1 MNLSLLTVQ
10 IAVLGLLSIA
20 CLSAIAL
27 NRINFP
33 YTIGLVVIGLV
44 IGFVGSSLPGME
56 AFTGFQLSYNAIL
69 FLFLPP
75 LIFESALTLDARLL
89 LRNVTPV
96 LALVT
101 VGILLVTAIVS
112 LLMVWLTPLN
122 WRESLLFGALISST
136 DPVAVIALFKNLGV
150 PKQLVVLVEGESL
163 LNDATA
169 IVIFNLVLASSATG
183 TKNIAI
189 SGIDSFLGEFI
200 GGILVG
206 SVLAWL
212 MSYLLIATYRNFLIQ
227 GTLSAILAFGTF
239 ILAQHVLQVSGV
251 IAVVSAGLVT
261 SWITSVRLNLKSRE
275 FLYSLWSY
283 LAFLTDSL
291 VFLLVGLASAR
302 ALQQID
308 NLSTWGLALVVAI
321 AAILISRAVAIFT
334 LLPLI
339 NRTSTAPIVSF
350 AEQTVL
356 FWGGLR
362 GAVGLALALS
372 LENQVA
378 NGQFMVALTLGV
390 VVFTLLVP
398 GTTISKLL
406 NRLGFKELSLVD
418 RIGAAAALIS
428 AYKAT
433 LHALENLH
441 IEGNQHPAEIDK
453 SKERTKQKLIGA
465 EQKLKTILSDA
476 TDPKELQYALW
487 SQALTIEQESYRQM
501 HDNGVLSDVAFVRV
515 NRSLSNRR
523 SDLFADRMP
532 QNQLRFRAV
541 VAQIKTAVIK
551 RFTGIISG
559 SSWHSRLEIRRFQV
573 LYECNLAILR
583 ASDRVT
589 EQLQNLRQYDHTDT
603 DKAIFSNCRK
613 HYTTKH
619 KEAYNRIVQSNQQTP
634 EATRIAGKQIVHR
647 VAAHSRRQA
656 IANLLEDGVI
666 STTVDKTVREQLR
679 NKFY

>member
-1 MNLSLLTVQ
+1 MDLSLLTVQ

-33 YTIGLVVIGLV
+33 YTIGLVVVGLV

-122 WRESLLFGALISST
+122 WRESLLFGALISAT

-163 LNDATA
+163 LNDATG
-169 IVIFNLVLASSATG
+169 IVIFNLVLAGSATG

-189 SGIDSFLGEFI
+189 SGIDSFLGEFL

-206 SVLAWL
+206 SLLAWL

-261 SWITSVRLNLKSRE
+261 SWTTSVRLNLKSRE

-308 NLSTWGLALVVAI
+308 DLSTWGLALVVAI
-321 AAILISRAVAIFT
+321 AAILVSRAVAIFT

-339 NRTSTAPIVSF
+339 NHTRTAPAVSF

-398 GTTISKLL
+398 GTTMGKLL
-406 NRLGFKELSLVD
+406 SRLGFNQLSLVD
-418 RIGAAAALIS
+418 RIGVAAALIS

-433 LHALENLH
+433 LHTLENLH
-441 IEGNQHPAEIDK
+441 IEGDQHPAETDK
-453 SKERTKQKLIGA
+453 SKEQTKQKLIGA
-465 EQKLKTILSDA
+465 EQKLEDILADT
-476 TDPKELQYALW
+476 TDLKELQYALW
-487 SQALTIEQESYRQM
+487 LQALTIEQESYRQM
-501 HDNGVLSDVAFVRV
+501 HDNGVLSDPAFVRV
-515 NRSLSNRR
+515 NRSLSNRQ
-523 SDLFADRMP
+523 SDLFADRIP
-532 QNQLRFRAV
+532 PNQLRFRAV
-541 VAQIKTAVIK
+541 VAQVKTAVT
-551 RFTGIISG
+551 RSFTNVISG
-559 SSWHSRLEIRRFQV
+559 SSWHSRLKIRRFQI
-573 LYECNLAILR
+573 LYECDLAIHR

-589 EQLQNLRQYDHTDT
+589 EQLQNLHQYDHTDKT
-603 DKAIFSNCRK
+603 IFSNCIK
-613 HYTTKH
+613 HYTTEH
-619 KEAYNRIVQSNQQTP
+619 KEAFKRIVQSNQQTP

-647 VAAHSRRQA
+647 VAARSRRQA

-666 STTVDKTVREQLR
+666 STTVDKTVRQQLR
-679 NKFY
+679 NKIY